1 MTFQSIQLG
10 VNNEV
15 VSGDLNSQIYPNNV
29 VPDSQRANIH
39 IATSDGNLRTFN
51 SHSGV
56 TEVAPKTTT
65 VQLKAPTGRV
75 MVPGTNLDV
84 TPDVLE
90 KMRETSPELFLPEA
104 EKVAIAKEAVA
115 DAAAEESTR
124 QADNKFLDEYTEA
137 THLHFNSEIPID
149 QKINALVSVYR
160 DGTLSENQIQQLASG
175 MHIGADEFVGKWNDM
190 AMHLQAQVTVLAD
203 RNGVNLE
210 QFSGWMRENRSNEAV
225 KALTTHA
232 LNRDVVGAYGKHMAD
247 FLARG
252 NKR

>member
-1 MTFQSIQLG
+1 MTFQSVTFG

-15 VSGDLNSQIYPNNV
+15 VDTDLESHIRPSAMSDAAKAGIGIQTRSGEL
-29 VPDSQRANIH
+29 H
-39 IATSDGNLRTFN
+39 TFN
-51 SHSGV
+51 SHGGNTQV
-56 TEVAPKTTT
+56 TPATTT
-65 VQLKAPTGRV
+65 VQLQAPTGRV
-75 MVPGTNLDV
+75 AILGTTV
-84 TPDVLE
+84 TPEVYE

-160 DGTLSENQIQQLASG
+160 DGTLSNNQIQQLASG

-190 AMHLQAQVTVLAD
+190 ALHLQAQVTVLAD

-225 KALTTHA
+225 KALTTHV

-252 NKR
+252 NRR